1 MIIKKLNKENAIIL
15 CGHGS
20 RDSDYK
26 NEMLG
31 LKIKLEVNCIYFSN
45 IITNF
50 SKHDPRNLAIGQ
62 CIENV

>member
-26 NEMLG
+26 NEMLD
-31 LKIKLEVNCIYFSN
+31 LKDKIRRKYSVRRFQLFY
-45 IITNF
+45 
-50 SKHDPRNLAIGQ
+50 RNK
-62 CIENV
+62 